1 MKRFL
6 LLLISVLVATTFSA
20 QTNRKIKDLQ
30 NKRGFIQK
38 EISKKESLL
47 KSTKKDVGSQLRG
60 LNTLTGQIED
70 RKRYITVIGNDVQT
84 IDQEVG
90 SLSQQL
96 RNLELDLLDKKKKY
110 ESSVKYL
117 YKNKSVEEKLMFILS
132 SNSLSQTYRR
142 LRYVKEYG
150 TYQRIQGEEI
160 LKRQAQIGRK
170 KSEMEEVKTAKEN
183 LLTEGQREK
192 QKLELQEQEKKT
204 IVSGLQKKQKGL
216 QSEIA
221 KHRREANQLNAQIDR
236 LINIEIEKAR
246 KRAAERA
253 RKEAAAAEAAR
264 RKAEAAASA
273 RRKAEAAEEA
283 RREKAA
289 AESKSEKTEKS
300 SRTANV
306 PKVEKTERTVKAA
319 KVERTERTETRKSE
333 KAAPAPVYS
342 IDSSDRQ
349 LSDNF
354 ERNRG
359 SLPSPISGPHLIV
372 SHYGQYAVDGLKNVK
387 LDNKGIDIQGQ
398 PGAQAR
404 SIFNGEVAVVFQVNG
419 LVNIIIRHG
428 NYISVY
434 CNLSSASV
442 SKGQKVST
450 RQTIGRVYSDPSDG
464 NRTILHFQLRKET
477 SKLNPEAWIGR

>member
-1 MKRFL
+1 MKRLLFL
-6 LLLISVLVATTFSA
+6 LMSFLLITALPA
-20 QTNRKIKDLQ
+20 QTNKKIKQLES
-30 NKRGFIQK
+30 KRSVLQK

-47 KSTKKDVGSQLRG
+47 KTTKKDVGSQLRS

-70 RKRYITVIGNDVQT
+70 RKRYIQVIAGDVQS
-84 IDQEVG
+84 IDQEVT

-96 RNLELDLLDKKKKY
+96 RNLELDLLDKKRKY
-110 ESSVKYL
+110 ASSVQYL
-117 YKNKSVEEKLMFILS
+117 YKNKTIEEKLMFIFS
-132 SNSLSQTYRR
+132 AKSLSETYRR
-142 LRYVKEYG
+142 LRYVREYA
-150 TYQRIQGEEI
+150 TYQRIQGQEI
-160 LKRQAQIGRK
+160 LKRQAQIGSK
-170 KSEMEEVKTAKEN
+170 KNEVEQVKDAKVN
-183 LLTEGQREK
+183 LLSQG
-192 QKLELQEQEKKT
+192 EQEKKRLEEQEQQKKVM
-204 IVSGLQKKQKGL
+204 VSDLQKKQKGL

-246 KRAAERA
+246 KRAEERA
-253 RKEAAAAEAAR
+253 RKEAAVAEAR
-264 RKAEAAASA
+264 RKAEAAAEA

-283 RREKAA
+283 RRRAA
-289 AESKSEKTEKS
+289 SESKSERTEKS
-300 SRTANV
+300 SRVAKAEK
-306 PKVEKTERTVKAA
+306 PEKVEKV
-319 KVERTERTETRKSE
+319 ETRERE
-333 KAAPAPVYS
+333 KVAPAPVFS
-342 IDSSDRQ
+342 MDSSDRQ

-359 SLPSPISGPHLIV
+359 SLPSPITGSHLIV
-372 SHYGQYAVDGLKNVK
+372 SHYGQYAVEGLRNVK

-419 LVNIIIRHG
+419 LMNVIIRHG
-428 NYISVY
+428 SYISVY

-464 NRTILHFQLRKET
+464 DRTILHFQLRKET
-477 SKLNPEAWIGR
+477 SKLNPEAWISR

>member
-1 MKRFL
+1 MKRLLFL
-6 LLLISVLVATTFSA
+6 LMSFLLITALPA
-20 QTNRKIKDLQ
+20 QTNKKIKQLES
-30 NKRGFIQK
+30 KRSVLQK

-47 KSTKKDVGSQLRG
+47 KTTKKDVGSQLRS

-70 RKRYITVIGNDVQT
+70 RKRYIQVIEGDVQS
-84 IDQEVG
+84 IDQEVT

-96 RNLELDLLDKKKKY
+96 RNLELDLLDKKRKY
-110 ESSVKYL
+110 ASSVQYL
-117 YKNKSVEEKLMFILS
+117 YKNKTVEEKLMFIFS
-132 SNSLSQTYRR
+132 AKSLSETYRR
-142 LRYVKEYG
+142 LRYVREYA
-150 TYQRIQGEEI
+150 TYQRIQGQEI
-160 LKRQAQIGRK
+160 LKRQAQIGTKR
-170 KSEMEEVKTAKEN
+170 SEVEQVKVAKVN
-183 LLTEGQREK
+183 LLSQG
-192 QKLELQEQEKKT
+192 EQEKKRLEEQEQQKKSM
-204 IVSGLQKKQKGL
+204 VSDLQKKQRGL

-221 KHRREANQLNAQIDR
+221 KHRRESNQLNAQIDR
-236 LINIEIEKAR
+236 LINIEVEKAR
-246 KRAAERA
+246 KRAEERA
-253 RKEAAAAEAAR
+253 RKEAAAAEAR
-264 RKAEAAASA
+264 RKAEVAAEA

-283 RREKAA
+283 RRRAA

-300 SRTANV
+300 SRVAR
-306 PKVEKTERTVKAA
+306 VEKTEKVV
-319 KVERTERTETRKSE
+319 KVETRERE
-333 KAAPAPVYS
+333 KVAPAPVYS

-359 SLPSPISGPHLIV
+359 SLPSPITGSHLIV
-372 SHYGQYAVDGLKNVK
+372 SHYGQYAVEGLRNVK

-419 LVNIIIRHG
+419 LMNVIIRHG
-428 NYISVY
+428 SYISVY

-464 NRTILHFQLRKET
+464 DRTILHFQLRKET
-477 SKLNPEAWIGR
+477 SKLNPEAWISR

>member
-1 MKRFL
+1 MKRLLFL
-6 LLLISVLVATTFSA
+6 LMSFLLITALPA
-20 QTNRKIKDLQ
+20 QTNKKIKQLES
-30 NKRGFIQK
+30 KRSVIQK

-47 KSTKKDVGSQLRG
+47 KTTKKDVGSQLRS

-70 RKRYITVIGNDVQT
+70 RKRYIQVIEGDVQS
-84 IDQEVG
+84 IDQEVT

-96 RNLELDLLDKKKKY
+96 RNLELDLLDKKRKY
-110 ESSVKYL
+110 ASSVQYL
-117 YKNKSVEEKLMFILS
+117 YKNKTVEEKLMFILS
-132 SNSLSQTYRR
+132 AKSLSETYRR
-142 LRYVKEYG
+142 LRYVREYA
-150 TYQRIQGEEI
+150 TYQRIQGQEI
-160 LKRQAQIGRK
+160 LKRQAQIGTK
-170 KSEMEEVKTAKEN
+170 KNEVEQVKVAKVN
-183 LLTEGQREK
+183 LLSQG
-192 QKLELQEQEKKT
+192 EQEKKRLEEQEQQKKT
-204 IVSGLQKKQKGL
+204 MVSDLQKKQRGL

-246 KRAAERA
+246 KRAEERA
-253 RKEAAAAEAAR
+253 RKEAAAVEAR
-264 RKAEAAASA
+264 RKAAAVAEA

-283 RREKAA
+283 RRRAA
-289 AESKSEKTEKS
+289 AESKSERTEKS
-300 SRTANV
+300 SRVARTEKTE
-306 PKVEKTERTVKAA
+306 KVEKVEIRER
-319 KVERTERTETRKSE
+319 ERERE
-333 KAAPAPVYS
+333 KAVPAPVYS

-359 SLPSPISGPHLIV
+359 SLPSPITGSHLIV
-372 SHYGQYAVDGLKNVK
+372 SHYGQYAVEGLRNVK

-398 PGAQAR
+398 PGALAR

-419 LVNIIIRHG
+419 LMNVIIRHG
-428 NYISVY
+428 SYISVY

-464 NRTILHFQLRKET
+464 DRTILHFQLRKET
-477 SKLNPEAWIGR
+477 SKLNPESWISR

>member
-6 LLLISVLVATTFSA
+6 LLLISILVATTFSA
-20 QTNRKIKDLQ
+20 QTNRKIKELQ

-60 LNTLTGQIED
+60 LNTLTGQIEE

-96 RNLELDLLDKKKKY
+96 RNLELDLIDKKKKY

-160 LKRQAQIGRK
+160 LKRQAQVGRK
-170 KSEMEEVKTAKEN
+170 KSEMEEVKSAKEN
-183 LLTEGQREK
+183 LLSEGQREK

-253 RKEAAAAEAAR
+253 RKEAAAAEAR
-264 RKAEAAASA
+264 RKAEAAAEA

-283 RREKAA
+283 RRERA
-289 AESKSEKTEKS
+289 AESKSEKADKS
-300 SRTANV
+300 SRTAKV
-306 PKVEKTERTVKAA
+306 AKVEKAERAEKAE

-342 IDSSDRQ
+342 MDSSDRQ

>member
-6 LLLISVLVATTFSA
+6 LLLISILIATTFSA
-20 QTNRKIKDLQ
+20 QTNRKIKELQ
-30 NKRGFIQK
+30 SKRGSIQK

-60 LNTLTGQIED
+60 LNTLTGQIEE

-96 RNLELDLLDKKKKY
+96 RNLELDLIDKKKKY

-170 KSEMEEVKTAKEN
+170 KSEMEEVKSAKEN

-204 IVSGLQKKQKGL
+204 IVSSLQKKQKGL

-221 KHRREANQLNAQIDR
+221 KHRRDANQLNAQIDR

-246 KRAAERA
+246 KLAAERA
-253 RKEAAAAEAAR
+253 RREAAAAEAAR

-300 SRTANV
+300 SRTA
-306 PKVEKTERTVKAA
+306 KVEKTERAVKAE
-319 KVERTERTETRKSE
+319 KVERTETRKSE
-333 KAAPAPVYS
+333 KVASAPVYS
-342 IDSSDRQ
+342 MDSSDRQ

-359 SLPSPISGPHLIV
+359 SLPSPISGSHLIV

>member
-1 MKRFL
+1 MKRLLFL
-6 LLLISVLVATTFSA
+6 LMSFLLITALPA
-20 QTNRKIKDLQ
+20 QTNKKIKQLES
-30 NKRGFIQK
+30 KRSVLQK

-47 KSTKKDVGSQLRG
+47 KTTKKDVGSQLRS

-70 RKRYITVIGNDVQT
+70 RKRYIQVIEGDVQS
-84 IDQEVG
+84 IDQEVI

-96 RNLELDLLDKKKKY
+96 RNLELDLLDKKRKY
-110 ESSVKYL
+110 ASSVQYL
-117 YKNKSVEEKLMFILS
+117 YKNKTVEEKLMFILS
-132 SNSLSQTYRR
+132 AKSLSETYRR
-142 LRYVKEYG
+142 LRYVREYA
-150 TYQRIQGEEI
+150 TYQRIQGQEI
-160 LKRQAQIGRK
+160 LKRQAQIGTK
-170 KSEMEEVKTAKEN
+170 KNEVEQVKDAKVN
-183 LLTEGQREK
+183 LLSQG
-192 QKLELQEQEKKT
+192 EQEKKRLEEQEQQKKT
-204 IVSGLQKKQKGL
+204 MVAGLQKKQKGL

-246 KRAAERA
+246 KRAEERA
-253 RKEAAAAEAAR
+253 RKEAAAAEAR
-264 RKAEAAASA
+264 RKAEAAAEA

-283 RREKAA
+283 RHRAA
-289 AESKSEKTEKS
+289 AESKSERTEKS
-300 SRTANV
+300 SRVARAEKAE
-306 PKVEKTERTVKAA
+306 KVETIEPRKRE
-319 KVERTERTETRKSE
+319 KV
-333 KAAPAPVYS
+333 APAPVYS
-342 IDSSDRQ
+342 MDSSDRQ

-359 SLPSPISGPHLIV
+359 SLPSPITGSHLIV
-372 SHYGQYAVDGLKNVK
+372 SHYGQYAVEGLRNVK

-419 LVNIIIRHG
+419 LMNVIIRHG
-428 NYISVY
+428 SYISVY

-464 NRTILHFQLRKET
+464 NRTVLHFQLRKET
-477 SKLNPEAWIGR
+477 SKLNPEAWISR

>member
-6 LLLISVLVATTFSA
+6 LLLISILIATTFSA
-20 QTNRKIKDLQ
+20 QTNRKIKELQ
-30 NKRGFIQK
+30 SKRGSIQK
-38 EISKKESLL
+38 EISKKEFLL

-60 LNTLTGQIED
+60 LNTLTGQIEE

-96 RNLELDLLDKKKKY
+96 RNLELDLIDKKKKY

-170 KSEMEEVKTAKEN
+170 KSEMEEVKSAKEN

-204 IVSGLQKKQKGL
+204 IVSSLQKKQKGL

-221 KHRREANQLNAQIDR
+221 KHRRDANQLNAQIDR

-246 KRAAERA
+246 KLAAERA
-253 RKEAAAAEAAR
+253 RREAAAAEAAR

-289 AESKSEKTEKS
+289 AESKSERTEKS
-300 SRTANV
+300 SRTA
-306 PKVEKTERTVKAA
+306 KVAKTDKAE
-319 KVERTERTETRKSE
+319 KVERTEKTERAETRKSE
-333 KAAPAPVYS
+333 KVASAPVYS
-342 IDSSDRQ
+342 MDSSDRQ

>member
-6 LLLISVLVATTFSA
+6 FLLISILIATGFSA
-20 QTNRKIKDLQ
+20 QTNRKIKELQ
-30 NKRGFIQK
+30 NKRGFLQK
-38 EISKKESLL
+38 EITKKESLL

-60 LNTLTGQIED
+60 LNTLTGQIEE
-70 RKRYITVIGNDVQT
+70 RKKYIVVIGNDVQT
-84 IDQEVG
+84 IDQEVT

-96 RNLELDLLDKKKKY
+96 RILELDLLDKKKKY

-117 YKNKSVEEKLMFILS
+117 YKNKSVEEKLMFIFS
-132 SNSLSQTYRR
+132 AKSLSQTYRR
-142 LRYVKEYG
+142 LRYVKEYA
-150 TYQRIQGEEI
+150 TYQRIQGEAI

-170 KSEMEEVKTAKEN
+170 KNEMEEVKTTKES
-183 LLTEGQREK
+183 LLSEREK
-192 QKLELQEQEKKT
+192 EKEKLELQEQEKKML
-204 IVSGLQKKQKGL
+204 VSGLQKKQKGL

-236 LINIEIEKAR
+236 LINIEIEKVR
-246 KRAAERA
+246 KRAAEKA
-253 RKEAAAAEAAR
+253 RREAAAAEA
-264 RKAEAAASA
+264 S
-273 RRKAEAAEEA
+273 RRKAEAAETA
-283 RREKAA
+283 RRKAEAEEAARRKAA
-289 AESKSEKTEKS
+289 ATERTNKTVKSDRAAKAERVE
-300 SRTANV
+300 
-306 PKVEKTERTVKAA
+306 KVEKTERTEVKKKA
-319 KVERTERTETRKSE
+319 RK
-333 KAAPAPVYS
+333 APEPVYS
-342 IDSSDRQ
+342 MDSSDRQ
-349 LSDNF
+349 LSGNF

-359 SLPSPISGPHLIV
+359 SLPSPITGPHIVV
-372 SHYGQYAVDGLKNVK
+372 SHYGEYAVEGMKNVK

-404 SIFNGEVAVVFQVNG
+404 AIFDGEVAVVFQVNG

-428 NYISVY
+428 SYISVY

-450 RQTIGRVYSDPSDG
+450 RQSIGRVYSDPSDG

>member
-1 MKRFL
+1 MKRLLFL
-6 LLLISVLVATTFSA
+6 LMSFLLITALPA
-20 QTNRKIKDLQ
+20 QTNKKIKQLES
-30 NKRGFIQK
+30 KRSVLQK

-47 KSTKKDVGSQLRG
+47 KTTKKDVGSQLRS

-70 RKRYITVIGNDVQT
+70 RKRYIQVIEGDVQS
-84 IDQEVG
+84 IDQEVT

-96 RNLELDLLDKKKKY
+96 RNLELDLLDKKRKY
-110 ESSVKYL
+110 ASSVQYL
-117 YKNKSVEEKLMFILS
+117 YKNKTVEEKLMFILS
-132 SNSLSQTYRR
+132 AKSLSETYRR
-142 LRYVKEYG
+142 LRYVREYA
-150 TYQRIQGEEI
+150 TYQRIQGQEI
-160 LKRQAQIGRK
+160 LKRQAQIGTK
-170 KSEMEEVKTAKEN
+170 KNEVEQVKDAKVN
-183 LLTEGQREK
+183 LLSQG
-192 QKLELQEQEKKT
+192 EQEKKRLEEQEQQKKT
-204 IVSGLQKKQKGL
+204 MVAGLQKKQKGL

-246 KRAAERA
+246 KRAEERA
-253 RKEAAAAEAAR
+253 RKEAAAAEAR
-264 RKAEAAASA
+264 RKAEAAAEA

-283 RREKAA
+283 KHRAA
-289 AESKSEKTEKS
+289 AESKSERTEKS
-300 SRTANV
+300 SRVARAEKAE
-306 PKVEKTERTVKAA
+306 KVETIEPRKRE
-319 KVERTERTETRKSE
+319 KV
-333 KAAPAPVYS
+333 APAPVYS
-342 IDSSDRQ
+342 MDSSDRQ

-359 SLPSPISGPHLIV
+359 SLPSPITGSHLIV
-372 SHYGQYAVDGLKNVK
+372 SHYGQYAVEGLRNVK

-419 LVNIIIRHG
+419 LMNVIIRHG
-428 NYISVY
+428 SYISVY

-464 NRTILHFQLRKET
+464 NRTVLHFQLRKET
-477 SKLNPEAWIGR
+477 SKLNPEAWISR